1 MLVLLLQ
8 PVLLFGNLKRPVKR
22 AKDVRGKE
30 WGSGEGELADR
41 HNGARARTVE
51 LQAKLAI
58 MGVMAT
64 PG

>member
-8 PVLLFGNLKRPVKR
+8 PVLLFGNLKRPAKR
-22 AKDVRGKE
+22 AKYVRG
-30 WGSGEGELADR
+30 GGEGELADR

>member
-8 PVLLFGNLKRPVKR
+8 PVLLFGNLKRPAKR
-22 AKDVRGKE
+22 AKDVRG
-30 WGSGEGELADR
+30 SREGELADR